1 MDFSKTFY
9 YKKQCLAFLSLR
21 NAALDHLPGVSQCSE
36 SARPAVSAE
45 GHELKTERGHV
56 PGPGPQDTVPHGH
69 SAPGCRGHDGGGISQ
84 LVLRIPGRK
93 RPGEKPGTQWVRPAR
108 PALLRMRE
116 GTGPGAETRA
126 VAGAPAVTE
135 LDPCEGEGQLG
146 SEMKLSRHG
155 GPQGPSPSRQGARRL
170 QWRSGARLPA
180 QKVKRF
186 LSSSPSSSAGVPTP
200 PPTSMARTRST
211 T

>member
-1 MDFSKTFY
+1 MFPNVLNLQDLQF
-9 YKKQCLAFLSLR
+9 QLR
-21 NAALDHLPGVSQCSE
+21 GV
-36 SARPAVSAE
+36 
-45 GHELKTERGHV
+45 KTERGHV

-69 SAPGCRGHDGGGISQ
+69 SAPGCRGHDGRGTSK

-93 RPGEKPGTQWVRPAR
+93 RPGEEPGTQWVRPAR

-116 GTGPGAETRA
+116 GRGPGAETRA

-135 LDPCEGEGQLG
+135 LDPCEEEGQLG
-146 SEMKLSRHG
+146 SEMRLSRHG